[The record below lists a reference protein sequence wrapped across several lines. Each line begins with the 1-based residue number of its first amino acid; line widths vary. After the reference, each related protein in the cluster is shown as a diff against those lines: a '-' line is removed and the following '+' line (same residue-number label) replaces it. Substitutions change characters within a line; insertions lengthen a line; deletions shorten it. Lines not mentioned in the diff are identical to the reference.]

1 MGRLL
6 QSHLQSW
13 ASIGSDWQ
21 GPGHTG
27 GSISSEVPGRS
38 VVLCRARLEAGWS
51 DLGACAASSC
61 MAISLAM
68 LAKSVEMDP
77 PSLMPPRRHPISVGP
92 ALGTELNAEC
102 AVSVDGGLRLRAA
115 LVAGP
120 LGPGRLCGHQ
130 R

>member
-102 AVSVDGGLRLRAA
+102 AVSVEGGLRLRAA